1 MATHASTAE
10 LVAALGRIKG
20 KAEIVGGEIVLMSP
34 TGDLPS
40 RAAAAVYRRLWEY
53 ERRTKSGRAY
63 TDNVGFLV
71 DLPGRKSFSPDASFY
86 VGPPAGPKFL
96 TGVPVFAVEVRSEED
111 YGPAAEK
118 EMAAKRADYFAAGA
132 KVVWDVDVLRE
143 GVIRVY
149 RATDPQSPTVYGRG
163 QTAEAGPA
171 LPGWIF
177 AVDEIF
183 D

>member
-111 YGPAAEK
+111 YGSAAEK

-143 GVIRVY
+143 GVIRAY
-149 RATDPQSPTVYGRG
+149 RATDPQSPTVYRRG
-163 QTAEAGPA
+163 QTAETGPA